1 MAQIIYQREIKQ
13 RTKEFAI
20 EIIKF
25 INYLKVQK
33 LDYPLR
39 DQLLR
44 SGTSIGANVI
54 EGASSSSRKEY
65 IRYYEIALRSA
76 NETDYWLDLI
86 NSVYHLEEQSENLLK
101 ELQEIRKIIG
111 SIVVKLKSTMEKM

>member
-1 MAQIIYQREIKQ
+1 MAQIIYQRDIRK

-25 INYLKVQK
+25 TNYVKLQK

-54 EGASSSSRKEY
+54 EGTSSSSRKEF

-76 NETDYWLDLI
+76 NETDYWLDII
-86 NSVYHLEEQSENLLK
+86 NSVYHLEEQSKNLLN

-111 SIVVKLKSTMEKM
+111 SIVVKLKSAS